1 MVKKLL
7 KHEFIYYFR
16 TFGMFLPIVL
26 AVGVVTRI
34 FLFLDNGSVISE
46 LATASSVFMLIV
58 ACVAL
63 ILLSSVVSVVRF
75 YKNMY
80 SSEGYLTFTLPVT
93 NSEHIFVKLLA
104 TTVCEAI
111 CVVTVIAAGAI
122 AISGELFMDLIRG
135 LGNALRAFFSLYGA
149 ANAVAFIIEAILL
162 FILSAVSG
170 TLLYYACITV
180 GQMAKKNRI
189 LMAFGAYFIYYVA
202 TQMIST
208 AFVII
213 ITILEMSG
221 ALDSIGTWL
230 STNSVVAIHIYLCG
244 TIVISTV
251 LAAAYWLVTQRIMTK
266 KLNLE

>member
-7 KHEFIYYFR
+7 KHEFMYYFR

-26 AVGVVTRI
+26 AIGVVTRI
-34 FLFLDNGSVISE
+34 FILVGNGSVISD
-46 LATASSVFMLIV
+46 LAIGSSVLMLVV

-63 ILLSSVVSVVRF
+63 VILSYVVSIVRF

-93 NSEHIFVKLLA
+93 NAQHIFVKLLA
-104 TTVCEAI
+104 AIVCEAI
-111 CVVTVIAAGAI
+111 CVVTVIAAVAI
-122 AISGELFMDLIRG
+122 AISGEPLAELVRE
-135 LGNALRAFFSLYGA
+135 LGNALREFFYLYGA
-149 ANAVAFIIEAILL
+149 GNAIVFIIEAIVL

-189 LMAFGAYFIYYVA
+189 LMAFGAYFVYYVA
-202 TQMIST
+202 TQMLST

-213 ITILEMSG
+213 IMILETSG
-221 ALDSIGTWL
+221 ALDAIEAWL
-230 STNSVVAIHIYLCG
+230 SANSVIAIHIYLCG
-244 TIVISTV
+244 AIVIGTA
-251 LAAAYWLVTQRIMTK
+251 LAAAYWLVTQHIMTK

>member
-7 KHEFIYYFR
+7 KHEFVYYFR

-26 AVGVVTRI
+26 AVGVVTKI
-34 FLFLDNGSVISE
+34 FILLDNGSVISK
-46 LATASSVFMLIV
+46 LATSSSVLMLIV

-63 ILLSSVVSVVRF
+63 IMLSWVVSVVRF
-75 YKNMY
+75 YKNLF

-104 TTVCEAI
+104 TIVCEAI
-111 CVVTVIAAGAI
+111 CVVTVILTVAI
-122 AISGELFMDLIRG
+122 AISGELFVQLVREI
-135 LGNALRAFFSLYGA
+135 GNALRTFFSLYGA

-170 TLLYYACITV
+170 TLLYYTCITV

-189 LMAFGAYFIYYVA
+189 LMAFVAYFIYYVA
-202 TQMIST
+202 SQMIST
-208 AFVII
+208 ATVII
-213 ITILEMSG
+213 ITVLEMAG
-221 ALDSIGTWL
+221 ALDAIVNL
-230 STNSVVAIHIYLCG
+230 LQANSVIAIHIYLCG
-244 TIVISTV
+244 AIVISTA
-251 LAAAYWLVTQRIMTK
+251 LAAVYWLVTHRIMTK